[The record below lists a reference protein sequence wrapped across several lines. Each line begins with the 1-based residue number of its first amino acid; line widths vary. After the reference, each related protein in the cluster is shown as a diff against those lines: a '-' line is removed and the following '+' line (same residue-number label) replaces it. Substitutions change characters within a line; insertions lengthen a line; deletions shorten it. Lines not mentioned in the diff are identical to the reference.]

1 VGPFSPVFVAQSGG
15 EGVGKHDP
23 PVPREHKRGGVLD
36 KYKRWLPRRSDRD
49 RFPAIR
55 FALATVIILIWC
67 AIYIKA
73 FTDPTFHVPE
83 GLSGVAIAAATYLFG
98 TGLLN
103 SSSKKGEDDDESE

>member
-1 VGPFSPVFVAQSGG
+1 V
-15 EGVGKHDP
+15 EKHDP

-73 FTDPTFHVPE
+73 FTDPAFHVPE

-103 SSSKKGEDDDESE
+103 NNKKGEDDDESE